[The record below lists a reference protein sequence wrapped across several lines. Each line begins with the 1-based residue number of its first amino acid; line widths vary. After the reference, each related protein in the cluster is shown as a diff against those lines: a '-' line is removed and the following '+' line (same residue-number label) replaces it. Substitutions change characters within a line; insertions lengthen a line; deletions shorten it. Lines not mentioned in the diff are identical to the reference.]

1 MLTCFGCFQLV
12 TFFFDDNSLFLSE
25 QNQEEVVNRD
35 QDKCVTIVALKTL
48 QDVTVA

>member
-1 MLTCFGCFQLV
+1 VFWLFSV
-12 TFFFDDNSLFLSE
+12 SNFFFDDNSLFLSE

-35 QDKCVTIVALKTL
+35 QDKCVTIEALKTL